1 MFYHL
6 VTILLNCFPILLRRD
21 QNVLVNE
28 TLGNYIMYP

>member
-6 VTILLNCFPILLRRD
+6 VIILLYFFPILLRRD

-28 TLGNYIMYP
+28 TLGNYILYP